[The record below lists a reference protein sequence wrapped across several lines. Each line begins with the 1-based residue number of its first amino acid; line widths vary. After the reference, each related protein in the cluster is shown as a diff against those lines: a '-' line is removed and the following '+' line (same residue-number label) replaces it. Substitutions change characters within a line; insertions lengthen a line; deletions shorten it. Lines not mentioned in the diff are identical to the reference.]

1 MSTSRPLH
9 NRWLRLIG
17 ICLIMAGIFSIL
29 SRGPTAHHP
38 AKLPSPTPVLPS
50 SISETQRAAIPT
62 TTQTISPA
70 LARAVAAVGQ
80 QEDGRLPN
88 LSGLDEQAAPF
99 IDQAR
104 VLIATVPRRIAP
116 GLPMR
121 LPSGVVMKMGP
132 DKINAAP
139 VTPDTPAPSTVH
151 DTNARIVDGQLIPR
165 RLDNAGRVPTPMLGD
180 LQKDLVEP
188 DAWIAIPYDPG
199 LVAGKPL
206 NIINRSGG
214 VYAVSLD
221 ATDFS
226 SVRLNGG
233 LVVPGRFYQMENTTI
248 ISGAIPVSVT
258 IRPIGVLHGVYEQPI
273 RLPQANG

>member
-1 MSTSRPLH
+1 
-9 NRWLRLIG
+9 
-17 ICLIMAGIFSIL
+17 MAGIFSIL
-29 SRGPTAHHP
+29 SRGTTAHHP
-38 AKLPSPTPVLPS
+38 EKIPSPTPLLPS
-50 SISETQRAAIPT
+50 SVSETQRAAISAT
-62 TTQTISPA
+62 AQTISPA

-80 QEDGRLPN
+80 QEDGRLTD

-104 VLIATVPRRIAP
+104 ALIATVPRRVAP

-132 DKINAAP
+132 DKKTVVPEAQ
-139 VTPDTPAPSTVH
+139 TSPAVR

-165 RLDNAGRVPTPMLGD
+165 RLDHAGRVPIPMLGD

-188 DAWIAIPYDPG
+188 DAWIAIPYDPA

-206 NIINRSGG
+206 NINNRSGG
-214 VYAVSLD
+214 LYAVSLD
-221 ATDFS
+221 ADDFS
-226 SVRLNGG
+226 TVRLNGG

-248 ISGAIPVSVT
+248 ISGDIPVSVT
-258 IRPIGVLHGVYEQPI
+258 IRPIEVLHGVYDQPI